1 MLRQVLSACDSFRRG
16 RWTEGRQRCTRT
28 AWESGPHGRQ
38 RYLWGP
44 GLCQGRGGRPA
55 PSRSSGGLPGPSP
68 AWVSGAAGLAGC
80 RVQRGSLSG
89 RLGGRG
95 AWAGGRADS
104 CRPRLRTGVVRDSV
118 CVVWV
123 CKQLQACKGERQARR
138 AGTRGSPLA
147 AEVPSR
153 SCGPQVSAGPRRGGR
168 AYRAG
173 RPIGHGHREAFRACS
188 YQLRGRPPLL
198 PRHDRRGEEVRVAP
212 LREDACT
219 LRAPPTRR
227 RAVRPCPVF
236 KIPITTQSKA
246 TEHVFLKQCVDFKC
260 FWSVI
265 STSLRRMHRAGFD
278 SCDPRGPLSP
288 LRPRASVTVLYT

>member
-1 MLRQVLSACDSFRRG
+1 MTPSAGDAGQKGDKGAPGRPGRVGPTGDKGTSGARG
-16 RWTEGRQRCTRT
+16 CAKGAEGAQLLPAAAGDCR
-28 AWESGPHGRQ
+28 GPAPRGS
-38 RYLWGP
+38 
-44 GLCQGRGGRPA
+44 QGRR
-55 PSRSSGGLPGPSP
+55 
-68 AWVSGAAGLAGC
+68 AWLGAGC
-80 RVQRGSLSG
+80 KEASE
-89 RLGGRG
+89 GGRG

-123 CKQLQACKGERQARR
+123 CKQLQACKGERQARH
-138 AGTRGSPLA
+138 AGTRGSPRA

-173 RPIGHGHREAFRACS
+173 RPVGHAHREAFRACS

-212 LREDACT
+212 LREHACT
-219 LRAPPTRR
+219 LRAPPTWR

-265 STSLRRMHRAGFD
+265 STSLRHMHRAGFD